1 MAVLYGRASHRPA
14 GCLTAKN
21 GGFWP
26 GQVHVPLLGPTP
38 VLVLSMQMNFVCFGL
53 LRPVWGAVSDCHG
66 RTQTMTASFALQ
78 SVLIFLWRRGVH
90 GEPSSAAW
98 HLAWVTGPTFAGYGV
113 VFALMPSLI
122 IDAFGA
128 ASRGW

>member
-38 VLVLSMQMNFVCFGL
+38 VLVLSMQMNSVCFGL

-78 SVLIFLWRRGVH
+78 VRKMS
-90 GEPSSAAW
+90 
-98 HLAWVTGPTFAGYGV
+98 
-113 VFALMPSLI
+113 
-122 IDAFGA
+122 
-128 ASRGW
+128 GWPRSWANLNLL